1 MWPDQGR
8 DVVFPL
14 HLENLW
20 IQFDYGR
27 WITSVT
33 GASKINSVQN
43 GLLMSSNFHSRF
55 DQYLIGIN
63 PDDNYK
69 ITTFLPN
76 KWGIDGKALDPV
88 CRDPNNSVSDE
99 ILRWHFRQCVFANM
113 RGADFLPGED
123 MMATLS
129 VEPYG
134 KERFE
139 MELVKPR

>member
-1 MWPDQGR
+1 MYVHKINIFLYIIYHIT
-8 DVVFPL
+8 VVFPL

-63 PDDNYK
+63 PDVS
-69 ITTFLPN
+69 ILEPE
-76 KWGIDGKALDPV
+76 LDQ
-88 CRDPNNSVSDE
+88 
-99 ILRWHFRQCVFANM
+99 LF
-113 RGADFLPGED
+113 
-123 MMATLS
+123 
-129 VEPYG
+129 
-134 KERFE
+134 
-139 MELVKPR
+139 